1 MASLVLRVSA
11 PPPLLAETA
20 RYRVLFGDCD
30 PMRIVYYANYLRV
43 FEIGRAELFR
53 ALGHPFADYVA
64 QGRYLAVIEAACR
77 YHAPARYDDEL
88 RIHTGVTH
96 LGRARLTIH
105 YDVRGPAGAQ
115 LVTGHTMHAV
125 LDDAGR
131 PQRLP
136 DAVRDALA
144 RTLVALPPRSAL
156 SSVKP

>member
-1 MASLVLRVSA
+1 MSDDAARAL
-11 PPPLLAETA
+11 PETA

-30 PMRIVYYANYLRV
+30 PMRIVYYANYLRL

-64 QGRYLAVIEAACR
+64 QGRYLAVIEACCR
-77 YHAPARYDDEL
+77 YHAPARYDEEL
-88 RIHTGVTH
+88 RIHAGVTR
-96 LGRARLTIH
+96 LGRARLTIA
-105 YDVRGPAGAQ
+105 YEIRGPTGAR
-115 LVTGHTMHAV
+115 LVTGHTEHAV

-136 DAVRDALA
+136 ATVRDALA
-144 RTLVALPPRSAL
+144 TLPTVLRPRETA